1 MKSLKPHLGTDMQEF
16 LNRYQSTFS
25 SGKDSPDE
33 VWTNDVYQVFVY
45 RGEKV
50 PHAMGIEVTWLSFKR
65 HDRAPIHD
73 WRDIQTIK
81 NQVTNPE
88 FDAIEIYPRESR
100 LVDESNQ
107 FHLWVFTGGE
117 YFPCGFLNRST
128 LTKKQVEQMNKGAIQ
143 R

>member
-1 MKSLKPHLGTDMQEF
+1 MKPLQPHMGAEMQDF
-16 LNRYQSTFS
+16 LNRNQWAFS
-25 SGKDSPDE
+25 AGKDSPDE

-117 YFPCGFLNRST
+117 YLPCGFLDRST
-128 LTKKQVEQMNKGAIQ
+128 MTNEQCAKLGKGAKQ